1 MPREAFN
8 TARRRSGRP
17 SIARVR
23 GELVEWNDEAL
34 VGQIGSTLGFAVS
47 AVIKRHP
54 LVAFFVLAFALTWA
68 PTPFGIFMAAGPLVA

>member
-1 MPREAFN
+1 MPATR
-8 TARRRSGRP
+8 
-17 SIARVR
+17 
-23 GELVEWNDEAL
+23 AL

-68 PTPFGIFMAAGPLVA
+68 PTPFGIFMGHSRAERLGPGGEPNA